1 MDDFLQV
8 HCPIFLL
15 TSSEPCWK
23 CGAVQTV
30 NAIGTHALREGDEEL
45 TESGDTSELFL
56 LSNIT
61 DMPLQVFKY
70 VAQRNHRYMQR
81 HSRTAGESYYANT
94 CECGA
99 NFGDFYLFSEPGG
112 AFFPDTDE
120 AAGAIEIEPMPFSGT
135 LSFAASYSTG
145 IGEYILQHAK
155 RGAA

>member
-8 HCPIFLL
+8 HCPLFLL

-30 NAIGTHALREGDEEL
+30 NAIGTHAIRDGEEEL
-45 TESGDTSELFL
+45 ADPGDTSELFL
-56 LSNIT
+56 LSNIVE
-61 DMPLQVFKY
+61 MPFPVFKF
-70 VAQRNHRYMQR
+70 VAQRNHRYMKR
-81 HSRTAGESYYANT
+81 HSRTAGATYYANT

-112 AFFPDTDE
+112 AFFPDSDE
-120 AAGAIEIEPMPFSGT
+120 AARSIQLETMPFTGT
-135 LSFAASYSTG
+135 LTFSSSYSVG